1 MNALLLVIG
10 VQLIAFTGPN
20 GNKIEINPKLITS
33 IREPQVVGH
42 YDPKVRC
49 VIYTSDS
56 QFIGVK
62 ETCDRVR
69 QMLTDEKE

>member
-1 MNALLLVIG
+1 MIMLAVTLQLLV
-10 VQLIAFTGPN
+10 LTGPN
-20 GNKIEINPKLITS
+20 GNKVEINPKLITS

-56 QFIGVK
+56 QFIGVR
-62 ETCDRVR
+62 ETCERVR
-69 QMLTDEKE
+69 QILMDEKE

>member
-1 MNALLLVIG
+1 MIMLAATLQLLM
-10 VQLIAFTGPN
+10 FTGPN
-20 GNKIEINPKLITS
+20 GNKVEINPKLITS

-56 QFIGVK
+56 QFIGVR
-62 ETCDRVR
+62 ETCERVR
-69 QMLTDEKE
+69 QILMDEKE